1 MTDDTVPVTS
11 DAPLLPTRQE
21 LVPFYDGVIVAVL
34 LPDGRIAATLASLCD
49 RLGLA
54 PNRQARRIRADDLL
68 ADEFLPATIETS
80 GGPQTMGVLTA
91 WAIPLWL
98 TGVQI
103 SRVAEERRAAILA
116 YKREAANVLY
126 RHFSSIQ
133 QIAPPSALVSAEP
146 IEKPVAPGDDATLE
160 AWRGYH
166 QAMIAWLDWQ
176 SDMAAWRS
184 ETNARLDGL
193 QDEVESLHEV
203 VRLVP
208 EILER
213 LGPQT
218 LSPEHQST
226 TQEMVKRLHD
236 LTGYAFST
244 IYTDL
249 NRSFRVGKYSDIPD
263 ARWPDVAQWFSARI
277 AAAERRRG

>member
-1 MTDDTVPVTS
+1 M
-11 DAPLLPTRQE
+11 RQE

-126 RHFSSIQ
+126 RHFSTVQ
-133 QIAPPSALVSAEP
+133 QIAPPSSLVPAEP

-184 ETNARLDGL
+184 ETDARLDGL
-193 QDEVESLHEV
+193 QDEVGSLHEV

-213 LGPQT
+213 LGPQL

-226 TQEMVKRLHD
+226 TQDMVKRLHD

-263 ARWPDVAQWFSARI
+263 ARWPDVAQWFNTRI
-277 AAAERRRG
+277 AAAERHRP